1 MAENV
6 DPCAIGSPNSRGS
19 ARLLPLIMF
28 LSRASSLFCSEVA
41 AAPPAK
47 IVNYHV
53 VRNDA
58 NFTTFMVQPRVLSK
72 DVGKLDYYTDDAGT
86 EVYVED
92 HCLMFT
98 GKQKAEHTTARAFLK
113 LSKNHQPVIADID
126 KPPRGGL
133 FVTVLKVGATVDKPP
148 PLDET
153 LTGRAKH
160 RIIGPDGND
169 MPTSQGGLPGFPDP
183 DGVVREWFKP
193 DEAKKAAKK

>member
-1 MAENV
+1 MPV
-6 DPCAIGSPNSRGS
+6 
-19 ARLLPLIMF
+19 
-28 LSRASSLFCSEVA
+28 
-41 AAPPAK
+41 K

-113 LSKNHQPVIADID
+113 LSKNHQPVIAEID

-160 RIIGPDGND
+160 RIIGHDGND